1 MGLPKRR
8 VSKSRRDKRRT
19 GKSLTASVHFHLP
32 GLRGARSSPPRLSQ
46 LRLLQGAQSD
56 QDRRRIR
63 KDGMTPHDTRKNRP
77 LAGLDLESR
86 QMVLDTVAQLKKRL
100 LTKERILEFDRKE
113 IFPEDVIREMLG
125 PEIGLQLLM
134 IPEAYGGLGGGARDS
149 CAVTREMAKICL
161 GITTAFFAIQLG
173 ADPIMVGATEEQKQ
187 KWLGKIA
194 AGDALVAYAVTEP
207 DAGSNVAALKTKADP
222 VTDASGR
229 ITGYRINGNKQF
241 ISTGGYADFITVLA
255 DAPEGPTFFIMEKD
269 TAGFQRGKGEEK
281 HGIRA
286 SNTSPLTF
294 TDAFVPV
301 ENLVGGVPGQGLK
314 QANEV
319 FGYTRLMVAAM
330 GLGAGEAAL
339 EIAVPYAKERIQFK
353 TPLSEKQGY
362 THKLIVPNVV
372 RLAAA
377 AAYID
382 EVAERLDAGEKD
394 LEVEG
399 SIAKWFATEAG
410 NRAAEDGIQALGGYG
425 YINEYGVE
433 KIKRDVRITTIYE
446 GTSEIQQNIISTF
459 RWKKSRK
466 TKGEFYGAMAAEMD
480 QLEKARPGCGGR
492 FYALA
497 ARALNHLIG
506 VADTRRLT
514 RQQIL
519 MFDLA
524 DLMAHVEVGVAVA
537 RRADALAAAGD
548 PQAERAAL
556 VARIF
561 AREVCEL
568 LGTQQPAN
576 SHRHRRDRSRRRGRL
591 SGRDPLRRICR
602 ELPQPDQGHGPAG
615 RHRFR
620 TMTPGS
626 ATQGDRHAL

>member
-1 MGLPKRR
+1 M
-8 VSKSRRDKRRT
+8 
-19 GKSLTASVHFHLP
+19 
-32 GLRGARSSPPRLSQ
+32 
-46 LRLLQGAQSD
+46 
-56 QDRRRIR
+56 I
-63 KDGMTPHDTRKNRP
+63 
-77 LAGLDLESR
+77 
-86 QMVLDTVAQLKKRL
+86 LDTVAQLKKRL
-100 LTKERILEFDRKE
+100 LTKERVLDFDRRE

-125 PEIGLQLLM
+125 PAIGLQLLM

-173 ADPIMVGATEEQKQ
+173 ADPILVGGTEEQKR
-187 KWLGKIA
+187 KWLGKISS
-194 AGDALVAYAVTEP
+194 GEALVAYAVTEP
-207 DAGSNVAALKTKADP
+207 DAGSNVAALKTKAEP
-222 VTDASGR
+222 VTDASDR
-229 ITGYRINGNKQF
+229 ITGYRIHGNKQF
-241 ISTGGYADFITVLA
+241 ISTGGYADFITILA
-255 DAPEGPTFFIMEKD
+255 HAPEGPTFFIMEKD
-269 TAGFQRGKGEEK
+269 TPGYQRGKGEEK

-301 ENLVGGVPGQGLK
+301 ENLIGGVPGQGLK

-330 GLGAGEAAL
+330 GLGAGEAAI
-339 EIAVPYAKERIQFK
+339 EIAIPYAKQRIQFK

-372 RLAAA
+372 RLSAAE
-377 AAYID
+377 AYID

-410 NRAAEDGIQALGGYG
+410 NRAAEDSIQALGGYG
-425 YINEYGVE
+425 YIAEYGVE

-466 TKGEFYGAMAAEMD
+466 TRGWFYGKMAEEMD
-480 QLEKARPGCGGR
+480 QLENECPGYGGHY
-492 FYALA
+492 YALT

-514 RQQIL
+514 RQQIV

-524 DLMAHVEVGVAVA
+524 DLMAHVEVGVAAA
-537 RRADALAAAGD
+537 RKAQALTAAGD
-548 PQAERAAL
+548 PGAERAAL

-561 AREVCEL
+561 ARQVCEL
-568 LGTQQPAN
+568 FERNSLRILMGTAEIDAATAAASLTEIRFGEFAGSCRN
-576 SHRHRRDRSRRRGRL
+576 HLHDMDRLADIVFGRRR
-591 SGRDPLRRICR
+591 
-602 ELPQPDQGHGPAG
+602 
-615 RHRFR
+615 
-620 TMTPGS
+620 
-626 ATQGDRHAL
+626 

>member
-1 MGLPKRR
+1 
-8 VSKSRRDKRRT
+8 
-19 GKSLTASVHFHLP
+19 
-32 GLRGARSSPPRLSQ
+32 
-46 LRLLQGAQSD
+46 
-56 QDRRRIR
+56 
-63 KDGMTPHDTRKNRP
+63 MTPHDTRKNRP

-173 ADPIMVGATEEQKQ
+173 ADPIMVGATEEQKK

-301 ENLVGGVPGQGLK
+301 ENVVGGVPGQGLK

-339 EIAVPYAKERIQFK
+339 EMAVPYAKERIQFK

-372 RLAAA
+372 RLEAA

-433 KIKRDVRITTIYE
+433 KVKRDVRITTIYE

-466 TKGEFYGAMAAEMD
+466 TKGEFYRAMAAEMD

-568 LGTQQPAN
+568 LERNSLRILTGTGDIDPAAAAA
-576 SHRHRRDRSRRRGRL
+576 SLAEIRYGEFAESCRRLIKDMDRLADIVFGR
-591 SGRDPLRRICR
+591 
-602 ELPQPDQGHGPAG
+602 
-615 RHRFR
+615 
-620 TMTPGS
+620 
-626 ATQGDRHAL
+626 

>member
-1 MGLPKRR
+1 
-8 VSKSRRDKRRT
+8 
-19 GKSLTASVHFHLP
+19 
-32 GLRGARSSPPRLSQ
+32 
-46 LRLLQGAQSD
+46 
-56 QDRRRIR
+56 
-63 KDGMTPHDTRKNRP
+63 MTPHDTRKNRP

-134 IPEAYGGLGGGARDS
+134 IPEAYGGLGGGARES

-173 ADPIMVGATEEQKQ
+173 ADPIMVGATEEQKK

-194 AGDALVAYAVTEP
+194 AGNALVAYAVTEP

-301 ENLVGGVPGQGLK
+301 ENVVGGVPGQGLK

-372 RLAAA
+372 RLEAA

-433 KIKRDVRITTIYE
+433 KVKRDVRITTIYE

-466 TKGEFYGAMAAEMD
+466 TKGEFYRAMAAEMD

-568 LGTQQPAN
+568 LERNSLRILTGTGDIDPAAAAA
-576 SHRHRRDRSRRRGRL
+576 SLAEIRYGEFAESCRRLIKDMDRLADIVFGR
-591 SGRDPLRRICR
+591 
-602 ELPQPDQGHGPAG
+602 
-615 RHRFR
+615 
-620 TMTPGS
+620 
-626 ATQGDRHAL
+626 

>member
-1 MGLPKRR
+1 M
-8 VSKSRRDKRRT
+8 
-19 GKSLTASVHFHLP
+19 
-32 GLRGARSSPPRLSQ
+32 
-46 LRLLQGAQSD
+46 
-56 QDRRRIR
+56 I
-63 KDGMTPHDTRKNRP
+63 
-77 LAGLDLESR
+77 
-86 QMVLDTVAQLKKRL
+86 LDTVFQLKKRL

-149 CAVTREMAKICL
+149 CAITREMAKICL

-173 ADPIMVGATEEQKQ
+173 ADPIIVGATEEQKK
-187 KWLGKIA
+187 KWLGRIA
-194 AGDALVAYAVTEP
+194 SGEALVAYAVTEP
-207 DAGSNVAALKTKADP
+207 DAGSNVAALKTKAEP
-222 VTDASGR
+222 VTDAGGK

-255 DAPEGPTFFIMEKD
+255 DAPEGPSFFIMEKD
-269 TAGFQRGKGEEK
+269 TPGYQRGKGEEK

-294 TDAFVPV
+294 NDAFVPL
-301 ENLVGGVPGQGLK
+301 ENLIGGVPGLGLK
-314 QANEV
+314 QANAV
-319 FGYTRLMVAAM
+319 FGYTRLMVASMA
-330 GLGAGEAAL
+330 LGGGEAAL
-339 EIAVPYAKERIQFK
+339 EIAVPYAKQRIQFK

-377 AAYID
+377 EAYID
-382 EVAERLDAGEKD
+382 EVAVRLDAGEQD

-410 NRAAEDGIQALGGYG
+410 NRAAEDAIQALGGYG
-425 YINEYGVE
+425 YITEYLVE

-466 TKGEFYGAMAAEMD
+466 TKGGFYTAMAAEME
-480 QLEKARPGCGGR
+480 LVEKERPGCGGR
-492 FYALA
+492 FYALS

-506 VADTRRLT
+506 VADARRLT

-524 DLMAHVEVGVAVA
+524 ELMAHVEIGVAVA
-537 RRADALAAAGD
+537 RKAAALAAGGGAR
-548 PQAERAAL
+548 AERAAL

-561 AREVCEL
+561 AWEVCQLFERNSL
-568 LGTQQPAN
+568 RILTGTGDLDAAAAAEALAAMRFGEFAGSCRN
-576 SHRHRRDRSRRRGRL
+576 VIRDMDRL
-591 SGRDPLRRICR
+591 SDLVFGR
-602 ELPQPDQGHGPAG
+602 
-615 RHRFR
+615 
-620 TMTPGS
+620 
-626 ATQGDRHAL
+626 